1 MVNNGIYKYEP
12 LWGEWRI
19 DGLIGKGSYGEVYRI
34 YKMEN
39 GRRIEAAAKYI
50 SVPKNN
56 DEIDVAV
63 STGKTDGDEQSLRRF
78 FSERANIQS
87 KEIGLL
93 MKLRND
99 KNIVHYEAHIKEEK
113 KNEIGWDIIIRMELL
128 TSLNNYLKENR
139 LKRKDVIRLGIDIC
153 GAIESCQ
160 REKIIHR
167 DVKQENIFLDAYG
180 NFKLGDFGVSREA
193 NGTTQG
199 SVAGTRD
206 YMAPEVIKNEKYNN
220 TVDIYSLGIV
230 LYRLLNKRR
239 MPFLN
244 PDDLLAPSDY
254 ERADEK
260 RINGTEEMPYP
271 KYADGK
277 LAEIILKACN
287 FDRSKR
293 YATPQE
299 MANDLK
305 DVLDENDETV
315 VLLPSRHH
323 TPGGNSDGTISDISS
338 DPPPPP
344 PPKKNRLKWLA
355 IPLVVFVL
363 CLAGIGIYSVKPK
376 TIPISDITMQS
387 DSVQA
392 VVGETLQ
399 LTYTISPSDAT
410 ETPTF
415 ASTDESVVE
424 VSKEGELTFI
434 AEGEAYI
441 LISSK
446 AVNKDLKVSVSPE
459 KIPVTGILNVS
470 SYELFTV
477 GQSLT
482 IKPQVVPENAT
493 EQTPIYA
500 SDNSRVATVGSDGV
514 VTAKSAGRAT
524 ISVTVDGV
532 TEYMTVDVKAKSG
545 GGNSGGNTAGGGGGS
560 AGGTGGSAGV
570 GNVDTGAGGES
581 DTPGEQAEGGGKD
594 QYIVDGLGGDG
605 MLN

>member
-78 FSERANIQS
+78 FSERADIQS

-113 KNEIGWDIIIRMELL
+113 KDEIGWDIIIRMELL

-239 MPFLN
+239 IPFLN

-323 TPGGNSDGTISDISS
+323 TPGGNSDGTMLDK
-338 DPPPPP
+338 PPGPTPEP
-344 PPKKNRLKWLA
+344 QKKNRLKWLA
-355 IPLVVFVL
+355 IPLAVFVL

-415 ASTDESVVE
+415 ASTDESIVE
-424 VSKEGELTFI
+424 VSEEGELTFI

-446 AVNKDLKVSVSPE
+446 AVNKDLKVSVLPE
-459 KIPVTGILNVS
+459 KIPVTNIRNVS
-470 SYELFTV
+470 SYETFTV

-532 TEYMTVDVKAKSG
+532 TEYMIVDVKAKSG
-545 GGNSGGNTAGGGGGS
+545 GGNGGGSVGGGGGS
-560 AGGTGGSAGV
+560 TGGSAV
-570 GNVDTGAGGES
+570 IGNGNTGAGVNGGTS
-581 DTPGEQAEGGGKD
+581 GEQAEGGGKD
-594 QYIVDGLGGDG
+594 RYIVDGIGDDG